1 MRFVDE
7 AVIKVVAGDGG
18 NGCMSFRRE
27 KFIPFGGPDG
37 GDGGEGGSVW
47 AEADFGINT
56 LVDFRYTRQ
65 FRSERGGNGRG
76 ANCTG
81 KSGDDIVLKV
91 PIGTTLLDDTTGE
104 ILGDLTREGE
114 RVLLARGGRG
124 GLGNINFKS
133 STNRSPRKTTDGITG
148 EMRELRLELKVLA
161 DVGLLGLP
169 NAGKST
175 FIRAVSAAK
184 PKVAD
189 YPFTTLVPNLGVV
202 DVDRHRSFVMA
213 DIPGLI
219 EGASEGA
226 GLGIRFLKHL
236 ARTRFLLHL
245 VDIAPYDDSDPVA
258 NVQAIAGELEKFSP
272 TLATLPRWLILNKID
287 LVPSSEEIDTRCDDI
302 IARLGWTGPVFRTSG
317 LTREGAM
324 QVCYRLMDAI
334 DEQREAEAADP
345 ELAEAEQA
353 KRRILEEEGRERI
366 RELEVRRSAERR
378 ARRLGLDVD
387 AAGDDDDDDDDWDE
401 NGPDAPEIIYRP

>member
-37 GDGGEGGSVW
+37 GDGGHGGSVW
-47 AEADFGINT
+47 AEADIGVNT
-56 LVDFRYTRQ
+56 LVDYRYTRQ
-65 FRSERGGNGRG
+65 FRAQRGGNGRG

-81 KSGDDIVLKV
+81 KSGDDVTLKV
-91 PIGTTLLDDTTGE
+91 PVGTTLLDDSTGE
-104 ILGDLTREGE
+104 VLGDLTQDGQRI
-114 RVLLARGGRG
+114 LLARGGRG

-133 STNRSPRKTTDGITG
+133 STNRSPRKTTDGTTG
-148 EMRELRLELKVLA
+148 EHRELRLELKVLA
-161 DVGLLGLP
+161 DVGLLGMP

-202 DVDRHRSFVMA
+202 DVDRTRSFVMA

-219 EGASEGA
+219 EGAAEGA

-245 VDIAPYDDSDPVA
+245 VDISPYDGSDPVHA
-258 NVQAIAGELEKFSP
+258 VQAIAGELEKFSP
-272 TLATLPRWLILNKID
+272 TLATLPRWLILNKTD
-287 LVPSSEEIDTRCDDI
+287 LLESPEAVDERCTDI
-302 IARLGWTGPVFRTSG
+302 VARLGWTGPVFRTSG
-317 LTREGAM
+317 LTRDGAM
-324 QVCYRLMDAI
+324 TVCYRLMEAI
-334 DEQREAEAADP
+334 EAQREAEALDP
-345 ELAEAEQA
+345 ALAEAEQA
-353 KRRILEEEGRERI
+353 KRAQLVQEGRDKI
-366 RELEVRRSAERR
+366 RELDVRRAAERR
-378 ARRLGLDVD
+378 ALRLGIDPSQLN
-387 AAGDDDDDDDDWDE
+387 DDDDDWSEDDE
-401 NGPDAPEIIYRP
+401 DAPEIIYRP